1 MTFKERDT
9 LSSHGTRHDPRV
21 DYPYYNLTTPHRES
35 IRYPSPGDMLGS
47 FVDLIMR
54 TFISSKF
61 RQYFILCHPL
71 FSIVQFCIYCSIYL
85 IIYLDLSFIFQEF
98 KLYWVRFLL
107 ICLIFPFR
115 ITCSQIYYTLQSF
128 NIKPSSK
135 YVYYSTHWSK
145 TTFTILNELA

>member
-1 MTFKERDT
+1 
-9 LSSHGTRHDPRV
+9 
-21 DYPYYNLTTPHRES
+21 
-35 IRYPSPGDMLGS
+35 MLGS

-61 RQYFILCHPL
+61 RQYFILCHPLFSIVQFCIYWTLPLFTSSSHIFCPNIFVSFLSHFYIICKYHWICCFRREYPCHPL

-128 NIKPSSK
+128 IMQTMKK
-135 YVYYSTHWSK
+135 
-145 TTFTILNELA
+145 